1 MVRSHLYEGGG
12 GILGKRVPGKK
23 ELGWLKELKQT
34 PHEWLGQPLGR
45 VEGEGTRRI
54 GRRW

>member
-1 MVRSHLYEGGG
+1 MIRSHLHESGE
-12 GILGKRVPGKK
+12 GILEKGVPGKK

-45 VEGEGTRRI
+45 VEGEETRRI